1 MKNLP
6 VKPRVGRP
14 TKAVSMERI
23 RECAAML
30 LLCKPR
36 SEIIDHFCTQYKL
49 QESSVPNIVTNA
61 YKYIAETHKVDK
73 EGTIHINIQILYDN
87 INRAANL
94 GDSRGVAQSVE
105 IINKMLGVYKPEIQV
120 SNNTLN
126 LNLKDATLQDLK
138 ALLNQTE

>member
-1 MKNLP
+1 MNKLP
-6 VKPRVGRP
+6 ARQRVGRP

-30 LLCKPR
+30 LLCKQR
-36 SEIIDHFCTQYKL
+36 SEIIAHFCDEYGL
-49 QESSVPNIVTNA
+49 QESSVPNIITNA
-61 YKYIAETHKVDK
+61 YKYIAETHKIDK
-73 EGTIHINIQILYDN
+73 DGTVSINIQILYDN
-87 INRAANL
+87 INRAASL

-105 IINKMLGVYKPEIQV
+105 IINKMLGIYKPEIQV

-138 ALLNQTE
+138 ALLKDNN

>member
-1 MKNLP
+1 MSKLP
-6 VKPRVGRP
+6 VRQRVGRP
-14 TKAVSMERI
+14 TKAVSMERT

-36 SEIIDHFCTQYKL
+36 SEIIDYFCDKYGL
-49 QESSVPNIVTNA
+49 QESSVPNIITNA
-61 YKYIAETHKVDK
+61 YKYIAETHKIDK
-73 EGTIHINIQILYDN
+73 DGTVSINIQILYDN
-87 INRAANL
+87 INRAASL

-105 IINKMLGVYKPEIQV
+105 IINKMLGIYKPEIQV

-138 ALLNQTE
+138 ALLKDNN